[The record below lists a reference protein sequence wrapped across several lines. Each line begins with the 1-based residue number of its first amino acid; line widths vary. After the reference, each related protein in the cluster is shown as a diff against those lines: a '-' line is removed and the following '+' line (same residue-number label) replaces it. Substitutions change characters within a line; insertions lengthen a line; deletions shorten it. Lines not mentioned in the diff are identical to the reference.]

1 MYEMYSRNVRLSMYD
16 TKENKDH
23 ICIIDNLPDCEQP
36 YQHIQLKGKKQYSIS
51 LSIYKTYI

>member
-1 MYEMYSRNVRLSMYD
+1 MYSRNVRLSMYD
-16 TKENKDH
+16 TKGNKDH

-36 YQHIQLKGKKQYSIS
+36 YQHIQLNGKKQYSIS